1 MLEDLSI
8 NTLIEQQ
15 IKTVVEEKIQNILSQ
30 TEWIDNLEQRII
42 NYAQD
47 RIVSRFANIS
57 TVPDLVDTVQGS
69 VKQLFDQGHVPG
81 LENYVDSDKITQTID
96 NGIQA
101 LVNAA
106 IDNLVVDPA
115 WQNKIER
122 SVNQL
127 MTARLG
133 DRLSAIDLNSL
144 IVSHIDSGI
153 DRWQDRL
160 KKNFSTAGIVDQ
172 ATAHQLTV
180 MDGVVVVE
188 SDFVSDGAEIQQ
200 DIKVHGSTITKN
212 LVVTGSINVDN
223 QSWIALSD
231 HISEKTIAKVTE
243 EWRKQLV
250 DEIVEISKTSGIDF
264 AAVTINGQALV
275 DGNSLSS
282 NVTES
287 NLETVGQLKSL
298 HVRGTAIMNNTMHVH
313 NKRIGINTDSPE
325 MALSVWDE
333 EIALIAGK
341 LSKQQAYLGTAR
353 LQNLAIGV
361 NRTPQIEIDTDG
373 LTTIKQLRVGRH
385 RIGHDTD
392 VPGYSGTRGDIVF
405 NSNPTPG
412 SPFAWT
418 CLGAFQWK
426 PLHSK

>member
-57 TVPDLVDTVQGS
+57 TVPDLVDTVKGS
-69 VKQLFDQGHVPG
+69 VKQLFDQGHVHG
-81 LENYVDSDKITQTID
+81 CVNYVDSDKITQTID

>member
-8 NTLIEQQ
+8 NALIEQQ

-30 TEWIDNLEQRII
+30 PEWIDSLEQRII
-42 NYAQD
+42 KYAQD
-47 RIVSRFANIS
+47 RIVGRFANIS
-57 TVPDLVDTVQGS
+57 TVPDLIDTVQTS
-69 VKQLFDQGHVPG
+69 VKKLFDQGHVPG
-81 LENYVDSDKITQTID
+81 LETYVDADKITQTID
-96 NGIQA
+96 NGIQD
-101 LVNAA
+101 LVNTA
-106 IDNLVVDPA
+106 IDNLVVDPV

-127 MTARLG
+127 MSTQLG
-133 DRLSAIDLNSL
+133 DQLSTIDLNSL

-180 MDGVVVVE
+180 MDGGVVVE
-188 SDFVSDGAEIQQ
+188 SDFVSNNAEIQR

-223 QSWIALSD
+223 QSWIELSD
-231 HISEKTIAKVTE
+231 HISEKTIANVTE
-243 EWRKQLV
+243 KWRKQLV
-250 DEIVEISKTSGIDF
+250 DEVVKISKTSGIDF
-264 AAVTINGQALV
+264 SSVTINGQALV

-325 MALSVWDE
+325 MALSIWDE

-341 LSKQQAYLGTAR
+341 LSKQQGYLGTAR

>member
-57 TVPDLVDTVQGS
+57 TVPDLVDTVKGS

>member
-8 NTLIEQQ
+8 NALIEQQ

-30 TEWIDNLEQRII
+30 PEWIDSLEQRII
-42 NYAQD
+42 KYAQD
-47 RIVSRFANIS
+47 RIVGRFANIS
-57 TVPDLVDTVQGS
+57 TVPDLIDTVQTS
-69 VKQLFDQGHVPG
+69 VKKLFDQGHVPG
-81 LENYVDSDKITQTID
+81 LETYVDADKITQTID
-96 NGIQA
+96 NGIQD
-101 LVNAA
+101 LVNTA
-106 IDNLVVDPA
+106 IDNLVVDPV

-127 MTARLG
+127 MTTQLG
-133 DRLSAIDLNSL
+133 DQLSTIDLNSL

-180 MDGVVVVE
+180 MDGGVVVE
-188 SDFVSDGAEIQQ
+188 SDFVSNNAEIQR

-223 QSWIALSD
+223 QSWIELSD
-231 HISEKTIAKVTE
+231 HISEKTIANVTE
-243 EWRKQLV
+243 KWRKQLV
-250 DEIVEISKTSGIDF
+250 DEVVKISKTSGIDF
-264 AAVTINGQALV
+264 SSVTINGQALV

-325 MALSVWDE
+325 MALSIWDE

-341 LSKQQAYLGTAR
+341 LSKQQGYLGTAR